1 MFIWLIVGA
10 AVVFTS
16 LTVGAV
22 ATAKSSK
29 KEDTI
34 YDDNPDKNKDDVV
47 EEEQVSEDI
56 GDITKSRIRNAIIS
70 DEMLNNRST
79 LKKDKKKLS
88 SDVVSFNNSD
98 IKLSDELTKK
108 DEIKNNDDAED
119 DDSLEEESKKEK
131 EYQFDTYKLI
141 GRFNEEFT
149 GKKCKKIINDDCNN
163 AEVCNVKIKVNGE
176 EITKTI
182 SFDNVKQINGNFTEG
197 IAELDED
204 FAMHV
209 VENEEKFVYK
219 FITNDENGILLATD
233 FDDNCTVPQERR
245 VILIQGGVIY
255 RYCSEVS
262 TNEVK
267 ALYTSINNK
276 DVDCVDARF
285 LYNDEKLKFKEMNGG
300 KPIMANIN
308 FDENTKFT
316 INYIKY
322 NDEKKV
328 YIVEGIHEY
337 LDPDASD
344 ARPEYDAVK
353 DTGIFEFQNAF
364 DIFNE
369 KKIKF
374 EEGKRENKFLK
385 DNYIIREAQVKDGQY
400 DSSRSCVIDNI
411 DNNYDGGDFSYFSG
425 KYNFSTGEAEGAI
438 YKGELA
444 KYKYFAGKFDVGFKL
459 KKGKEYDK
467 EGNLIYE
474 GEFQRNTKKGEFSLY
489 IKDGVKFC
497 NGEIN
502 ANGDFLK
509 IELATK
515 HKINE
520 DDQQIFELKN
530 IEFDIS
536 GKVKKAGEI
545 KYQSKDGKTKY
556 LVKDAELHEGKLT
569 GKIYF
574 NTTVVLE
581 NQGDYNY
588 YEGEIDIK
596 NITDPDAITV
606 FPKGNVELKREVQI
620 CTYNSD
626 KNECKYAQMKVLAT
640 GQYKDNGTKFEGTV
654 DYSSY
659 SPGLKL
665 EGTFD
670 GNFNVIRKNKYSS
683 AQDSDIKVK
692 IGDEYYKVTFDNI
705 TLDADC
711 GSFPDKSECI
721 IAKKDSKII
730 TYSDVTIWLNKK
742 NQKDRNIIKK
752 DSCEVRYQNF
762 DKQDFYIGAIN
773 SGVPDGQGKMKLLT
787 ESGVLYFVGT
797 FKDGKPKNGQLKD
810 SNQTVITVDDCEVDE
825 NYEPKDLK
833 NYIFVKSNFRYKLN
847 NNNQLNI
854 GDIKDFICIY
864 DKKDTKEAIF
874 VPEDKKNNI
883 KVQNNK
889 FVFTEG
895 IDNVTVVKKKDN
907 KLYVGECKRD
917 FNTSDFSEDLKIKN
931 GKEYNFSVTNNKYKA
946 TLTYEGTF
954 NANEKY
960 NKGKEHKEDGG
971 TVEYDN
977 GLVVQPVQPQQDQ
990 VDNAEQ
996 QVQNAENN
1004 ENNNNGVQEAPVNE
1018 NQEDNNREVN
1028 NNNGQEDNSSEEN
1041 NESRESD
1048 NDREERENSSNH
1060 SEEDGVTEIT
1070 NPTYVWYQQ
1079 GENIGNN
1086 VSKAFF
1092 VTNGDKKLCVWL
1104 KGIEAENKTIIKG
1117 TAKYME
1123 KMKILNNSLQ
1133 DNIIFTLNGE
1143 FSEDDAKKLI
1153 QLKDLEVEM
1162 YGKTYRNTTSF
1173 NVKFK
1178 NNSNSL
1184 LQISDL
1190 KLSCD
1195 SGGTLKYNCFYD
1207 INKKQLECSNDAVIQ
1222 YENVLLNDDKNTK
1235 ITYYEGAV
1243 LNGLPNGNN
1252 IMYYEQSGTKFKF
1265 VGLFEKG
1272 LPKKGTIYKELEADR
1287 YSIIDENVEVDEY
1300 YNVKQAQEQVEEE
1313 HTENTNDL
1321 KIDNLE
1327 KTVTINKR
1335 GRKVVI
1341 SGNYTD
1347 ANKNKI
1353 KGKVIFKDLT
1363 DGQYDLTLEGI
1374 FNYDGNIL
1382 TVCNDQQYKASGL
1395 LVANI
1400 EDSRFEMKLLDHL
1413 VNVCF
1418 NENNSYITCD
1428 DASEFVEHEGLHREI
1443 VYENVKL
1450 DFLEKCVNISGS
1462 DCAITYKNDNGIE
1475 GIKRIKY
1482 NGVVVNGMPHDKG
1495 EVTFVANGKEL
1506 KFKGVFLNGFPSK
1519 GTLYD
1524 KETVI
1529 TSQDC
1534 DFFGYHGSSN
1544 DADMILQQYK
1554 FNNNIQTVPLGGFNI
1569 RGYYDNNN
1577 KPILRGIYSILNYS
1591 TTINTDIINNATL
1604 DLGTLVK
1611 CIDKNKYK
1619 LEPLNSNCIT
1629 CNGTGRN
1636 IKYENCSFDVK
1647 DKVIE
1652 SINENSKMIYNGF
1665 PDSNDKYVRQE
1676 YIGTIKFSMPVR
1688 GTMKLKKGNVYY
1700 KFYGDFQDGKPT
1712 KGTLSEWETG
1722 KIIFES
1728 KNVNEDFNIKISVD
1742 VDTNL
1747 NSNNL
1752 QNII

>member
-1 MFIWLIVGA
+1 
-10 AVVFTS
+10 
-16 LTVGAV
+16 
-22 ATAKSSK
+22 
-29 KEDTI
+29 
-34 YDDNPDKNKDDVV
+34 
-47 EEEQVSEDI
+47 
-56 GDITKSRIRNAIIS
+56 
-70 DEMLNNRST
+70 MLVYYGEYN
-79 LKKDKKKLS
+79 KDKKGP
-88 SDVVSFNNSD
+88 SFFSY
-98 IKLSDELTKK
+98 TKK
-108 DEIKNNDDAED
+108 SIVFKN
-119 DDSLEEESKKEK
+119 
-131 EYQFDTYKLI
+131 
-141 GRFNEEFT
+141 
-149 GKKCKKIINDDCNN
+149 GKINDDL
-163 AEVCNVKIKVNGE
+163 IL
-176 EITKTI
+176 EIGSAKKC
-182 SFDNVKQINGNFTEG
+182 D
-197 IAELDED
+197 
-204 FAMHV
+204 
-209 VENEEKFVYK
+209 
-219 FITNDENGILLATD
+219 TNDKND
-233 FDDNCTVPQERR
+233 
-245 VILIQGGVIY
+245 
-255 RYCSEVS
+255 
-262 TNEVK
+262 K
-267 ALYTSINNK
+267 SI
-276 DVDCVDARF
+276 
-285 LYNDEKLKFKEMNGG
+285 
-300 KPIMANIN
+300 
-308 FDENTKFT
+308 
-316 INYIKY
+316 
-322 NDEKKV
+322 
-328 YIVEGIHEY
+328 
-337 LDPDASD
+337 
-344 ARPEYDAVK
+344 
-353 DTGIFEFQNAF
+353 
-364 DIFNE
+364 
-369 KKIKF
+369 
-374 EEGKRENKFLK
+374 
-385 DNYIIREAQVKDGQY
+385 
-400 DSSRSCVIDNI
+400 
-411 DNNYDGGDFSYFSG
+411 
-425 KYNFSTGEAEGAI
+425 
-438 YKGELA
+438 
-444 KYKYFAGKFDVGFKL
+444 FKL
-459 KKGKEYDK
+459 KNIKFDK
-467 EGNLIYE
+467 T
-474 GEFQRNTKKGEFSLY
+474 GE
-489 IKDGVKFC
+489 
-497 NGEIN
+497 
-502 ANGDFLK
+502 
-509 IELATK
+509 
-515 HKINE
+515 
-520 DDQQIFELKN
+520 
-530 IEFDIS
+530 
-536 GKVKKAGEI
+536 VKKAEEI

-556 LVKDAELHEGKLT
+556 LVKDAKICKGKLT

-574 NTTVVLE
+574 NTTVVPK
-581 NQGDYNY
+581 NQGDCDY

-606 FPKGNVELKREVQI
+606 FPKGNVKLKRKVQI
-620 CTYNSD
+620 CTYYKQED
-626 KNECKYAQMKVLAT
+626 QCEYAQMEVLAE

-654 DYSSY
+654 DYCSY
-659 SPGLKL
+659 SSGLKL
-665 EGTFD
+665 EGIFD
-670 GNFNVIRKNKYSS
+670 GNFNVIRSNKYSS
-683 AQDSDIKVK
+683 AQDSVIKMK
-692 IGDEYYKVTFDNI
+692 IGGEYYKVTFGNI
-705 TLDADC
+705 TLDVDC
-711 GSFPDKSECI
+711 GSFPKESECI
-721 IAKKDSKII
+721 IAKKNNKTII
-730 TYSDVTIWLNKK
+730 YTNATIWLMKEEEK
-742 NQKDRNIIKK
+742 NRCIVQNSN
-752 DSCEVRYQNF
+752 SCKVQYQNF
-762 DKQDFYIGAIN
+762 GKQTYYT
-773 SGVPDGQGKMKLLT
+773 GVIKSSVPSGQGEMKLLT
-787 ESGVLYFVGT
+787 ESGLLYFVGT
-797 FKDGKPKNGQLKD
+797 FENGKPKRGKLIDGNKKQ
-810 SNQTVITVDDCEVDE
+810 ITIDDCEFDE

-833 NYIFVKSNFRYKLN
+833 NYIFVKSEFKYKLN
-847 NNNQLNI
+847 DNNNQLNI
-854 GDIKDFICIY
+854 ADSNGNCITDFICIY

-874 VPEDKKNNI
+874 VPADKKNNI
-883 KVQNNK
+883 EVQNNK

-960 NKGKEHKEDGG
+960 NKGKEYKEDGG

-1028 NNNGQEDNSSEEN
+1028 NNNNGQEDNSSEEN
-1041 NESRESD
+1041 NESRERD

-1070 NPTYVWYQQ
+1070 NPTDVWLQQ

-1104 KGIEAENKTIIKG
+1104 KGIKAENKTIIKG

-1184 LQISDL
+1184 LQTSDL
-1190 KLSCD
+1190 ELSCD

-1243 LNGLPNGNN
+1243 LNGLPNDNG

-1272 LPKKGTIYKELEADR
+1272 LPKKGTIYKELEANQ

-1353 KGKVIFKDLT
+1353 KGKVRFKHLT
-1363 DGQYDLTLEGI
+1363 DGQYDLILEGI

-1382 TVCNDQQYKASGL
+1382 TVCNDKQYKATGL
-1395 LVANI
+1395 LVANT

-1428 DASEFVEHEGLHREI
+1428 DASEFEEHEGLRRGM

-1450 DFLEKCVNISGS
+1450 DFSEKYVNISGS
-1462 DCAITYKNDNGIE
+1462 DCTITYKNDNGIE

-1544 DADMILQQYK
+1544 GADMILQQYK
-1554 FNNNIQTVPLGGFNI
+1554 FNNNIQTVALGGFNI

-1591 TTINTDIINNATL
+1591 ITINTDIINNATL

-1629 CNGTGRN
+1629 CNGTDRN

-1652 SINENSKMIYNGF
+1652 SIDTKSKMIYNGF

-1676 YIGTIKFSMPVR
+1676 YIGTIKSSMPVH

-1712 KGTLSEWETG
+1712 EGTLSEWETG

-1728 KNVNEDFNIKISVD
+1728 KNVDEDFNIKISVD

-1747 NSNNL
+1747 DSNNL